1 MFSFIILHY
10 KNIEETIEC
19 LTYLQKLDLKD
30 AHIIIVDNNTL
41 SISEE
46 KLIKRF
52 TKDILKLDQNYGF
65 AKANNK
71 GIEYAKRK
79 YNSKFYIVMNNDVY
93 ISDKDFLNII
103 SKDYEKYKF
112 AMLGPLITSPSGESV
127 NPFPVIKNIE
137 TLNQEIKRCEKL
149 ISIYSNPFSYWLLKT
164 GIKIKH
170 FIKKPVRPANGSKI
184 LTKAPLHGCCLIFSK
199 DYIDK
204 YKYPFYNET
213 FLFHEEEFLYQR
225 VIKDNLISLYDP
237 SLTVFHKEGS
247 SIKKSNKKER
257 LSKLFREKTRLK
269 SLNLLLKNMQMGED
283 NDE

>member
-19 LTYLQKLDLKD
+19 LNYLQKLDLSNS
-30 AHIIIVDNNTL
+30 HIIIVDNNTL
-41 SISEE
+41 STSEE
-46 KLIKRF
+46 KLIKKF

-71 GIEYAKRK
+71 GIEYAKKK

-93 ISDKDFLNII
+93 ISDKNFLNII
-103 SKDYEKYKF
+103 VNDYESYHF
-112 AMLGPLITSPSGESV
+112 DMLGPSITSPSGESV
-127 NPFPVIKNIE
+127 NPFPVIKDE
-137 TLNQEIKRCEKL
+137 ESLNKEIKRCEKL
-149 ISIYSNPFSYWLLKT
+149 IKIYSHSISYYLLQT
-164 GIKIKH
+164 GIKVKH
-170 FIKKPVRPANGSKI
+170 L
-184 LTKAPLHGCCLIFSK
+184 LTKTLVPTNGNEALTSAPLHGCCIIFSK
-199 DYIDK
+199 NYIDK

-225 VIKDNLISLYDP
+225 VIKNNLISVYDP
-237 SLTVFHKEGS
+237 KLTVFHKEGS

-269 SLNLLLKNMQMGED
+269 SLYVLLDVMQGRVK
-283 NDE
+283 DE

>member
-19 LTYLQKLDLKD
+19 LTYLQKIDLKD
-30 AHIIIVDNNTL
+30 AHAIIVDNNTL
-41 SISEE
+41 STSEE

-71 GIEYAKRK
+71 GIEYAKKK
-79 YNSKFYIVMNNDVY
+79 YHSKFYIVMNNDVY

-127 NPFPVIKNIE
+127 NPFPVIKDIAS
-137 TLNQEIKRCEKL
+137 LNSEIKRCEKL
-149 ISIYSNPFSYWLLKT
+149 VSIYNNPISYWLLQT

-170 FIKKPVRPANGSKI
+170 FLKKTVVPVNGSKV
-184 LTKAPLHGCCLIFSK
+184 LTDAPLHGCCIVFSK

-225 VIKDNLISLYDP
+225 VLKDNLVSLYDP
-237 SLTVFHKEGS
+237 KLTVFHKEGS

-269 SLNLLLKNMQMGED
+269 SLYVLLDVMQGRSK
-283 NDE
+283 DE